1 MPALLHKTR
10 FSICAKAERKN
21 AASVSQVIID
31 QLKMNICVHLPPNR
45 RNEFSY
51 HIGVNETL
59 KGGQFYSPL
68 THHPWQRGSNE
79 NTNSRIFSIQ
89 EISTWCVIQ
98 MKVDKHK

>member
-10 FSICAKAERKN
+10 FPICAKAERKN

-59 KGGQFYSPL
+59 KGTIL
-68 THHPWQRGSNE
+68 L
-79 NTNSRIFSIQ
+79 
-89 EISTWCVIQ
+89 STDASSMATWF
-98 MKVDKHK
+98 KRKY